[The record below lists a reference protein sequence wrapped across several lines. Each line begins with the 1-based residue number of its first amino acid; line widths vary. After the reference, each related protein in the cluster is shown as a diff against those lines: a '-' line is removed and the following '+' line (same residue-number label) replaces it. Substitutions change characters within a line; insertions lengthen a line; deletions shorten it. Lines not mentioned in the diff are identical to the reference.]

1 MVIKELIPET
11 SSKLKANSIENYMF
25 EANLIIRTILS
36 LSPLDVVLKGNTA
49 VSEKDVEII
58 QGIITRRI
66 SGEPLQ
72 YILESQEFM
81 GLSFYVN
88 PSVLIP
94 RQDTEVLVEHILD
107 HYKGAAISV
116 LDICSGSGAIG
127 ISIAHFNK
135 NAYVKGLEISP
146 EAIKVSEKNA
156 ELLGVSE
163 RVSFICQDILKTTL
177 YGKYNLIVSN
187 PPYIE
192 SSIIPTLSKTVKSFE
207 PAIALDGGDDG
218 LIFYRHITNIAPH
231 LLTPGGMLAFEIGY
245 NQGIAVSEMMKENF
259 SNIEVIKDYG
269 GNDRVVR
276 GIIKKEL

>member
-192 SSIIPTLSKTVKSFE
+192 SSVIPTLSKTVKSFE